1 MAYQRVSTISYN
13 GADDVSD
20 LSDHG
25 LLKKFKHESN
35 LIIGDEDN
43 PDSPIANVIDS
54 MEEAA
59 GYTSWEIERMSPTIL
74 KHTQVWESESDYDA
88 WTVTWSDQG
97 YDLAAGDEWDSDT
110 LESAS

>member
-13 GADDVSD
+13 GAEDVSD

-35 LIIGDEDN
+35 LIIGDEDDN
-43 PDSPIANVIDS
+43 QVANIIDS

-59 GYTSWEIERMSPTIL
+59 GYTSWEIERMGPTIL

-88 WTVTWSDQG
+88 WTVSWIDAG
-97 YDLAAGDEWDSDT
+97 YDLAAGESWTAET